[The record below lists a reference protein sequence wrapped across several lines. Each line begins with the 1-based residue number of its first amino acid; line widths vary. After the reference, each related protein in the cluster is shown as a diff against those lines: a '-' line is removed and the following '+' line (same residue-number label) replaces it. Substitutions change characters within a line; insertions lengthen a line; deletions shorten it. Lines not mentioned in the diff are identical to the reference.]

1 MSQNI
6 SLWGATYSDVPSVL
20 LPKSGGGT
28 ASFTDVTD
36 TTALASDVAQGKYF
50 YLATGEKVQGTIIN
64 GNNLEYGYTDGSLP
78 LVGIAIVGS
87 AHVWDD
93 SLTEMVLGTGAI
105 GTGRVV

>member
-36 TTALASDVAQGKYF
+36 TTATASDVLSGKWLH
-50 YLATGEKVQGTIIN
+50 LADGSFVQGTN
-64 GNNLEYGYTDGSLP
+64 TSAPDGDYLEYGGSLN
-78 LVGIAIVGS
+78 LAVI
-87 AHVWDD
+87 
-93 SLTEMVLGTGAI
+93 GTGQI